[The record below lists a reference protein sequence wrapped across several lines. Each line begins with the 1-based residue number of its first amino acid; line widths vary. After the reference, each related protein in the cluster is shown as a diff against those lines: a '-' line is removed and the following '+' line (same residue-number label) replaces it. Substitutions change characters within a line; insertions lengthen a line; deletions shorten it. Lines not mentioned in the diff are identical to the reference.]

1 MGRGRVD
8 CLKGLGI
15 PVAWGERKEEDIT
28 PPPPGLGEVEE
39 EGTSGREERREAPK
53 VEEGLKG

>member
-8 CLKGLGI
+8 CLKGLGM
-15 PVAWGERKEEDIT
+15 PVAWGERKE
-28 PPPPGLGEVEE
+28 EE

-53 VEEGLKG
+53 VEEGLKGWMEDPA